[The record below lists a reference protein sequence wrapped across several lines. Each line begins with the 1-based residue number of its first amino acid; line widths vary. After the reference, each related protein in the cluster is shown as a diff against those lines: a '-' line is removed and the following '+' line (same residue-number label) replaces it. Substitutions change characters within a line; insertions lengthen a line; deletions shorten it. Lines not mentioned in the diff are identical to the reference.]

1 MMSGSEFR
9 VGELDPAS
17 CDAALVRQVF
27 SNLLANAVK
36 FTREND
42 RAIIEVLADERDGER
57 VYIVRDNGVGFEEE
71 QAERMFGVFQR
82 LHGSDRFEG
91 SGVGLA
97 IVQRI
102 VIRHGGRI
110 WAEGARGEGAAFYFT
125 LPAPRHAEP

>member
-1 MMSGSEFR
+1 
-9 VGELDPAS
+9 
-17 CDAALVRQVF
+17 VF